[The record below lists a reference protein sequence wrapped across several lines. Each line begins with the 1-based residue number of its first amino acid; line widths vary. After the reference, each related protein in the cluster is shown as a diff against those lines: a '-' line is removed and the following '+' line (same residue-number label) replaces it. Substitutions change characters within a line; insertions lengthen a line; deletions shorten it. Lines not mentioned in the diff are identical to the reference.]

1 MEDYSVYVSEE
12 EEEEE
17 ADDPCDAETDEDLS
31 DEERDMHEVRTIYL
45 KCSTTWFGFV
55 LLSLSREGTECSSAS
70 RGYLQID
77 AGSVDEHSTKSDEEY
92 EDLAMRDVME
102 SGDWSDDEQQGV
114 SKTKNSPT
122 LECSIHGS
130 GAAEDDGINGRY
142 HHNLDLFLKMS
153 KEVAGTRM
161 PCAS

>member
-1 MEDYSVYVSEE
+1 MYPES
-12 EEEEE
+12 
-17 ADDPCDAETDEDLS
+17 
-31 DEERDMHEVRTIYL
+31 
-45 KCSTTWFGFV
+45 
-55 LLSLSREGTECSSAS
+55 
-70 RGYLQID
+70 LQID

-102 SGDWSDDEQQGV
+102 NGDWSDDEQAV
-114 SKTKNSPT
+114 SSTKNSLAP
-122 LECSIHGS
+122 EGIIHGRETD
-130 GAAEDDGINGRY
+130 EDDGMEGMY